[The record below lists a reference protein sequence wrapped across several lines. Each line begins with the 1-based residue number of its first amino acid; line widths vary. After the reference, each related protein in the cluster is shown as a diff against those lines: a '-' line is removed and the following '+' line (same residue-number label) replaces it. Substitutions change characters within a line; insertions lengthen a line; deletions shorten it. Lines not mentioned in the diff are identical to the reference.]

1 MKKLLLIGLLAALG
15 ACGKTAEQKQELTV
29 NEYLFEPE
37 LAKKINTECVQ
48 NAAILETPRCQN
60 AGKAA
65 YLMGSSPRLAP
76 CYKNAAMDRE
86 CIGKYIA
93 FMEGNKK

>member
-1 MKKLLLIGLLAALG
+1 MRKLLLIALIAGLG
-15 ACGKTAEQKQELTV
+15 ACGKTTERKQGLTV

-48 NAAILETPRCQN
+48 NAAIVETARCEN

-65 YLMGSSPRLAP
+65 YLIGTSPRLAA
-76 CYKNAAMDRE
+76 CYKNSSMDRE

-93 FMEGNKK
+93 FMEAHKK